1 MSADLGLI
9 RLELGN
15 QVESNRAFL
24 GSDPD
29 VATRYGLAARTVAG
43 LPCSSCRVWDSPL
56 FNRAIG
62 AGPLGPL
69 DAGALA
75 TILGD
80 YVERS
85 RPAHVEVYDGITPP
99 EIHRALER
107 GGLAPVEGGLV
118 AHLLETD
125 RAPEISAPAAGV
137 TVERCAPAE
146 RGEFARLVR
155 AGFEAP
161 GELGELFEAM
171 TRAALDRLP
180 AERVAAFVARVD
192 GVPAGTGMLVL
203 TDRVAGLY
211 SGSVLPAFRG
221 RGLQQQLIAARVRE
235 GLRLGRRIFV
245 SQTEGDNAS
254 AHNLADAGFRVLYRA
269 GWWAPASPDQTGQ

>member
-1 MSADLGLI
+1 MSADLELV

-15 QVESNRAFL
+15 QVDSNRAFFS
-24 GSDPD
+24 SDPD
-29 VATRYGLAARTVAG
+29 VAARYGLAATTVAG

-56 FNRAIG
+56 VNRAMG
-62 AGPLGPL
+62 AGVLGPL

-75 TILGD
+75 AILGD
-80 YVERS
+80 YVQRS

-99 EIHRALER
+99 ETRRVLER
-107 GGLAPVEGGLV
+107 GGLAPVESGMV
-118 AHLLETD
+118 AHILETD
-125 RAPEISAPAAGV
+125 HAPDIAAPAAGV
-137 TVERCAPAE
+137 TVERCAPSEIA
-146 RGEFARLVR
+146 EFARLVR
-155 AGFEAP
+155 SGFEAP

-171 TRAALDRLP
+171 TRVALERLP
-180 AERVAAFVARVD
+180 TERVAAFVARVD

-221 RGLQQQLIAARVRE
+221 RGIQHQLIAARVRE

-254 AHNLADAGFRVLYRA
+254 AHNLRDAGFRVLYRA
-269 GWWAPASPDQTGQ
+269 GWWSPAPAI